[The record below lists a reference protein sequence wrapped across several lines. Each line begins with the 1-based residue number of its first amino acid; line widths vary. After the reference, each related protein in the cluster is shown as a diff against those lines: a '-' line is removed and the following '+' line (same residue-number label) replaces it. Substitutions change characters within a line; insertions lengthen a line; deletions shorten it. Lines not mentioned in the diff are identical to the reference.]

1 MAPFSKVPESGSAAQ
16 TCHSVRFTCPPNDVG
31 KTMPF
36 WPAMTGNGL
45 YIPLYTTYSIIAS
58 IKMVM
63 TGGWFMI
70 VLARVLGYR
79 GTIDY
84 SNYTSTISYYSF
96 YDNFQ
101 KNGHCGHY
109 YVTMDIP
116 NLKFSTM
123 WYLLSISKSNHSS
136 GVSCDTLSSHGITN
150 QSLPNIV
157 ESSALP
163 PKNWANHLSVW
174 CKQ

>member
-1 MAPFSKVPESGSAAQ
+1 MVYI
-16 TCHSVRFTCPPNDVG
+16 
-31 KTMPF
+31 
-36 WPAMTGNGL
+36 
-45 YIPLYTTYSIIAS
+45 YIPPIAS

-96 YDNFQ
+96 WDNFQ

-109 YVTMDIP
+109 YVTMDVP

-123 WYLLSISKSNHSS
+123 
-136 GVSCDTLSSHGITN
+136 
-150 QSLPNIV
+150 
-157 ESSALP
+157 
-163 PKNWANHLSVW
+163 
-174 CKQ
+174 

>member
-1 MAPFSKVPESGSAAQ
+1 
-16 TCHSVRFTCPPNDVG
+16 
-31 KTMPF
+31 
-36 WPAMTGNGL
+36 MTGNGL

-123 WYLLSISKSNHSS
+123 
-136 GVSCDTLSSHGITN
+136 
-150 QSLPNIV
+150 
-157 ESSALP
+157 
-163 PKNWANHLSVW
+163 
-174 CKQ
+174 